1 MKKYLKKNSSKHGL
15 TFFFYFLQNNGHL
28 STQRARNNMVGIS
41 CWNSPMILCQNRN
54 LVTCHLWI
62 LSRTDPIQT
71 KPSFPFLQVYPLRT
85 GLLALLNLPHLRF
98 VFTPTYF
105 QNKFFIIWTKR
116 YSGMKTY
123 RGTEKYLISYL
134 SNQFLKASSCES
146 YEITVFV

>member
-1 MKKYLKKNSSKHGL
+1 MNDFELLNLSLFATLAWWPWQEISKGDEEVFKKKKLVKTRLN
-15 TFFFYFLQNNGHL
+15 FFFYFLQNNGHL

-41 CWNSPMILCQNRN
+41 CWNSPMILCQSRN

-98 VFTPTYF
+98 VFTPTLHTLIF
-105 QNKFFIIWTKR
+105 
-116 YSGMKTY
+116 KTNF
-123 RGTEKYLISYL
+123 S
-134 SNQFLKASSCES
+134 
-146 YEITVFV
+146 